1 MYRHFKGYKGQSIL
15 ILYIIAN
22 WGCPLQSTSTLQ
34 VIEAFNFLNNRFS
47 EMGGVALGPA
57 IGENSSIKELNL
69 SWNSLRRKGAIA
81 VAQGVKVHI
90 FKLLNDIFT
99 NPTILLLN

>member
-1 MYRHFKGYKGQSIL
+1 
-15 ILYIIAN
+15 
-22 WGCPLQSTSTLQ
+22 
-34 VIEAFNFLNNRFS
+34 
-47 EMGGVALGPA
+47 MGGVALGPA

-90 FKLLNDIFT
+90 YSSY
-99 NPTILLLN
+99 